1 MEGIVNLIT
10 LLGAAA
16 ACKDFCELLLKDP
29 TQAAQLLG
37 IVLTQTEVKSLEDA
51 FAKLTTKERQELCSH
66 LSVVANMLC
75 KHPPCPFVPVIPGK
89 ADFCKKVA

>member
-1 MEGIVNLIT
+1 MNLIT

-29 TQAAQLLG
+29 VQAAQLLG
-37 IVLTQTEVKSLEDA
+37 IVLTQTEL
-51 FAKLTTKERQELCSH
+51 KLLQDTFEQLGADKRKQLCGHFSE
-66 LSVVANMLC
+66 VANMLC